1 MIIETDNLKY
11 DEQAVFLL
19 RSLYSKYGYKQYK
32 MRKFEEY
39 DLYVRNKDFLI
50 SDSVITF
57 TDTNGKLMAL
67 KPDVTLS
74 IVKNTKDSDGSV
86 QKVYYDEN
94 VYRVSKGTHS
104 YKEIKQAGLECI
116 GDVDTYCV
124 CEVLSLAVKSLMT
137 ISESCVVDVSDLAI
151 LFALY
156 DYIGLSYE
164 TRKRMTSLISDKNT
178 HEMKRLCEDM
188 SVSAESTAL
197 LEELISYNGT
207 PDEILPRLEAM
218 AERIG
223 AQAEFSE
230 FESVVSSLDEELQSK
245 LRIDF
250 SVVSDINY
258 YNGIVFKGFI
268 DKIPDSVLSGGR
280 YDSLMQSMSRKSKA
294 IGFAVY
300 IDMLER
306 FNIKEREFD
315 YAAVLLYSENDSIST
330 VKNAAQR
337 LINEYG
343 CVFTAKKLPEK
354 ATYGKLF
361 ELQNGEVILIE
372 NNAYCCSPKGQAR
385 RKGLFHV

>member
-116 GDVDTYCV
+116 GDVDAYCV

-137 ISESCVVDVSDLAI
+137 ISENCVVDVSDLAI

-164 TRKRMTSLISDKNT
+164 ARKRMTSLISDKNA
-178 HEMKRLCEDM
+178 HEMKRLCEDI

-207 PDEILPRLEAM
+207 PDEILPRLKAM

-230 FESVVSSLDEELQSK
+230 FESVVSSLDKELQSK

-330 VKNAAQR
+330 VKNASQR

-354 ATYGKLF
+354 STYGKLF

-372 NNAYCCSPKGQAR
+372 NNA
-385 RKGLFHV
+385 

>member
-57 TDTNGKLMAL
+57 NDTNGKLMAL

-188 SVSAESTAL
+188 SVSAENTAL

-207 PDEILPRLEAM
+207 PDEILPRLKAM

-372 NNAYCCSPKGQAR
+372 NNA
-385 RKGLFHV
+385 

>member
-74 IVKNTKDSDGSV
+74 IVKNTKDSDSSV

-137 ISESCVVDVSDLAI
+137 ISESCIVDVSDLAI

-164 TRKRMTSLISDKNT
+164 TRTRMTSLISDKNT

-207 PDEILPRLEAM
+207 PDEILPRLKAM

-372 NNAYCCSPKGQAR
+372 NNA
-385 RKGLFHV
+385 

>member
-164 TRKRMTSLISDKNT
+164 TRTRMTSLISDKNT

-207 PDEILPRLEAM
+207 PDEILPRLKAM

-268 DKIPDSVLSGGR
+268 DEIPDSVLSGGR

-372 NNAYCCSPKGQAR
+372 NNA
-385 RKGLFHV
+385 